1 MLDFINACFGFFSD
15 FVLEIFRLPFY
26 GSLSLGYALL
36 GMSVLGIVVV
46 YFLLRIK

>member
-1 MLDFINACFGFFSD
+1 MLDFINTCFGFFSD
-15 FVLEIFRLPFY
+15 FVLSLFTLPFY

-36 GMSVLGIVVV
+36 GMSVLSIVVV